1 LPKSWSKVHVE
12 SSGKYR
18 IRMHDG
24 DQEHELSVEFDSEE
38 EAESA
43 IEEFKQAPTNTKVVT
58 HDVKPK
64 SW

>member
-1 LPKSWSKVHVE
+1 MPKSWTKVHVA

-24 DQEHELSVEFDSEE
+24 DQEHELSAEFESEE
-38 EAESA
+38 EADSA
-43 IEEFKQAPTNTKVVT
+43 INEFKQAPTNSDVIT
-58 HDVKPK
+58 HDVNPK

>member
-1 LPKSWSKVHVE
+1 LPKSWSKVRVA

-24 DQEHELSVEFDSEE
+24 DQEHELSAEFDSEE
-38 EAESA
+38 EVDAA
-43 IEEFKQAPTNTKVVT
+43 INEFKGAPTNSKVLT

>member
-1 LPKSWSKVHVE
+1 LPKSWTKVHVA
-12 SSGKYR
+12 SSGKYL

-24 DQEHELSVEFDSEE
+24 EQEHDLSLEYESEE
-38 EAESA
+38 EADSA
-43 IEEFKQAPTNTKVVT
+43 IEEFKQAPTNSEVVT